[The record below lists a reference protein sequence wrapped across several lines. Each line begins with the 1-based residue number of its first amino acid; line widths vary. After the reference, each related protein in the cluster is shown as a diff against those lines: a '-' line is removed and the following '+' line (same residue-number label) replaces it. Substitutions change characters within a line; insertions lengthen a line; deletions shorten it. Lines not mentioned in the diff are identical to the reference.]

1 MNKSLVVAMTG
12 ASGAIYGIRLLE
24 VLVSAGYDVHLT
36 ITPAA
41 QLVLDHELEISVD
54 LDDFQVSHLLL
65 GDAVEASDS
74 KLSMLRQTAGIS
86 TSDSN
91 VLSFDVGSPGEI
103 HYHHHEDYMAP
114 IASGSHQTSGMV
126 ICPCSG
132 GTLASV
138 VNSLSGNLIQR
149 AAQVH
154 LKERRPLI
162 VVPRETPL
170 STLQLDCMR
179 KASENGICVLP
190 ASPGFYHGVATIQDL
205 VDFVVGR
212 ILDQL
217 GIEHGLVRRW
227 GT

>member
-1 MNKSLVVAMTG
+1 MSESLVIAMTG
-12 ASGAIYGIRLLE
+12 ASGAIYGVRLLE
-24 VLVSAGYDVHLT
+24 VVTAAGYDVHLT

-41 QLVLDHELEISVD
+41 RDVIRQELEITVD
-54 LDDFQVSHLLL
+54 LDDFQVNQLLL
-65 GDAVEASDS
+65 GDAGDASDS
-74 KLSMLRQTAGIS
+74 KLSMLRQKAGIS

-91 VLSFDVGSPGEI
+91 VLSFDVGSPGVIE
-103 HYHHHEDYMAP
+103 YHHYEDYMAP
-114 IASGSHQTSGMV
+114 IASGSHQTAGMV

-132 GTLASV
+132 GTLAAV

-154 LKERRPLI
+154 LKEGRPLI
-162 VVPRETPL
+162 MVPRETPV
-170 STLQLDCMR
+170 STLQLECMR
-179 KASENGICVLP
+179 RASEAGAVVLP
-190 ASPGFYHGVATIQDL
+190 ASPGFYHGVTTIQDL

-227 GT
+227 GS